1 LNLAAV
7 ARILARTR
15 AREGVVNDGQMA
27 FSQIISY
34 GSRFALDRCIRR
46 YGGNRRIR
54 SFSCRDQY
62 LAMAFAQLTYRES
75 LRDIEAC
82 LGAVPDKLYHL
93 GFRGPVARSTLA
105 DANEKRDW
113 RIFADFAQRLVAAAR
128 SLYVDEPL
136 GLEELDQRDTTVYAL
151 DATTI
156 DLCLSVFPWAR
167 FRTTK
172 AGVKMH
178 TLLDLRGSIPAFTW
192 ITEAKFGDV
201 RILDSLIPE
210 PGSIYLFDRA
220 FVDFPRL
227 YRLNEVH
234 AIFVTR
240 AKRGLKWERV
250 YSRPVDRSTGLICDQ
265 TVRLTGTSSPQDY
278 PVHLRRVA
286 FRDPE
291 TGKKLDF
298 LTNDFALRALT
309 IADLYRMRWQVEL
322 FFKWIKQHLRIKA
335 FYGTSPNAV
344 KTQIWIAISV
354 YLLVAI
360 ARKRLGIER
369 DLYTILQILSVYPF
383 EKTPLAQLLSGEGYT
398 LKDADIR
405 NQLSFFDL

>member
-1 LNLAAV
+1 MN
-7 ARILARTR
+7 
-15 AREGVVNDGQMA
+15 EGQMA
-27 FSQIISY
+27 FSQVMAH
-34 GSRFALDRCIRR
+34 GSRFVLDRCIRR
-46 YGGNRRIR
+46 YDGNRRVR

-62 LAMAFAQLTYRES
+62 LAMSFAQLTYRDS

-93 GFRGPVARSTLA
+93 GIRGSVARSTLA

-113 RIFADFAQRLVAAAR
+113 RIFADFAQRLVVEAR
-128 SLYVDEPL
+128 RLYIDEPL
-136 GLEELDQRDTTVYAL
+136 GLEELDQRERTVYAL

-167 FRTTK
+167 FRSTK

-192 ITEAKFGDV
+192 ITEARFADV
-201 RILDSLIPE
+201 RILDALITE

-227 YRLNEVH
+227 HRLHEAR

-240 AKRGLKWERV
+240 LKRAINWERV
-250 YSRPVDRSTGLICDQ
+250 YSRPVDRSTGLVCDQ
-265 TVRLTGTSSPQDY
+265 TIRLTGSTSATDY
-278 PVHLRRVA
+278 PAHLRRVA
-286 FRDPE
+286 YRDPE

-298 LTNDFALRALT
+298 LTNDFTLLALT
-309 IADLYRMRWQVEL
+309 IAELYRLRWQVEL
-322 FFKWIKQHLRIKA
+322 FFKWVKQHLRIKA
-335 FYGTSPNAV
+335 FYGTSANAV

-383 EKTPLAQLLSGEGYT
+383 EKTPLPQLLSAEGYT
-398 LKDADIR
+398 SKEGHIH
-405 NQLSFFDL
+405 NQLWLFDL

>member
-1 LNLAAV
+1 MN
-7 ARILARTR
+7 
-15 AREGVVNDGQMA
+15 EGQMA
-27 FSQIISY
+27 FSQVMAH
-34 GSRFALDRCIRR
+34 GSRFVLDRCIRR
-46 YGGNRRIR
+46 HDGNRRVR

-62 LAMAFAQLTYRES
+62 LAMSFAQLTYRDS

-93 GFRGPVARSTLA
+93 GIRGSVARSTLA

-113 RIFADFAQRLVAAAR
+113 RIFADFAQRLVVEAR
-128 SLYVDEPL
+128 RLYIDEPL
-136 GLEELDQRDTTVYAL
+136 GLEELDQRERTVYAL

-167 FRTTK
+167 FRSTK

-192 ITEAKFGDV
+192 ITEARFADV
-201 RILDSLIPE
+201 RILDALITE
-210 PGSIYLFDRA
+210 PGSSYLFDRA

-227 YRLNEVH
+227 HRLHEAR

-240 AKRGLKWERV
+240 LKRAINWERV
-250 YSRPVDRSTGLICDQ
+250 YSRPVDRSTGLVCDQ
-265 TVRLTGTSSPQDY
+265 TIRLTGSTSATDY
-278 PVHLRRVA
+278 PAHLRRVA
-286 FRDPE
+286 YRDPE

-298 LTNDFALRALT
+298 LTNDFTLLALT
-309 IADLYRMRWQVEL
+309 IAELYRLRWQVEL
-322 FFKWIKQHLRIKA
+322 FFKWVKQHLRIKA
-335 FYGTSPNAV
+335 FYGTSANAV

-383 EKTPLAQLLSGEGYT
+383 EKTPLPQLLSAEGYT
-398 LKDADIR
+398 SKEGHIH
-405 NQLSFFDL
+405 NQLWLFDL

>member
-1 LNLAAV
+1 MH
-7 ARILARTR
+7 
-15 AREGVVNDGQMA
+15 DGQMV
-27 FSQIISY
+27 FSQLMAH
-34 GSRFALDRCIRR
+34 GSRFVLDRCIQR
-46 YGGNRRIR
+46 YGGHKGVR

-82 LGAVPDKLYHL
+82 LGAVPDKLYHM
-93 GFRGPVARSTLA
+93 GIRSAVSRSTLA

-113 RIFADFAQRLVAAAR
+113 RIYADFAQRLVVEAR
-128 SLYVDEPL
+128 RLYIDEPL
-136 GLEELDQRDTTVYAL
+136 GLEELDQTERTVYAL

-167 FRTTK
+167 FRSTK

-192 ITEAKFGDV
+192 ITDARMGDV
-201 RILDSLIPE
+201 RILDVMIPE

-227 YRLNEVH
+227 HRLNGAH
-234 AIFVTR
+234 ATFVTR
-240 AKRGLKWERV
+240 AKRGLRWQRL
-250 YSRPVDRSTGLICDQ
+250 YSSTVDRSTGLICDQ
-265 TVRLTGTSSPQDY
+265 TIRLTGTTSAQDY
-278 PVHLRRVA
+278 PAHLRRVA
-286 FRDPE
+286 YRDPE
-291 TGKKLDF
+291 TGKRLDF
-298 LTNDFALRALT
+298 LTNDFTLLPLT
-309 IADLYRMRWQVEL
+309 IAELYRMRWQVEL

-360 ARKRLGIER
+360 ARKRLKIGR
-369 DLYTILQILSVYPF
+369 DLYTILQILSVHPF
-383 EKTPLAQLLSGEGYT
+383 EKAPLAQVLSADGYT
-398 LKDADIR
+398 PIDPDIR
-405 NQLSFFDL
+405 NQLPLFDL